1 MAVNGVIEA
10 RAYSNANRLLPKCDV
25 RLTPES
31 GHVQRDSPCPLW
43 ANSGLVQCGKKDRY
57 SNTSSARP
65 TNVLGTLRPNA
76 LAVLRLM

>member
-31 GHVQRDSPCPLW
+31 GHLAMPEGCPVR
-43 ANSGLVQCGKKDRY
+43 ANSEIAGLE
-57 SNTSSARP
+57 
-65 TNVLGTLRPNA
+65 A
-76 LAVLRLM
+76 L